1 MMISADNGEYSFSHS
16 CTPPQAD
23 GVHRHMHNGYE
34 ILYFLGNEAE
44 YIIEGS
50 VYRLLPRTLLLI
62 RPRTFHYLKPLS
74 DAAYERCVIHFPA
87 ERIPLALLCFAD
99 SAKEI
104 YRIPKGSM
112 VDAYFKNWIQVE
124 EHFST
129 EDLEALL
136 LPSLSQVLLYL
147 KYLPAEDAVTPTRE
161 NRTLEQI
168 LRYIDEHPGE
178 RITAATLSAMF
189 YVSTSWIVHSFR
201 RHLGISLMQ
210 YVNKK
215 RILYAESR
223 IHAGVAPTEVA
234 KECHY
239 ESYVTFYR
247 QYKKYLGRS
256 PQANTV

>member
-1 MMISADNGEYSFSHS
+1 MIETDNGEYSYSYS
-16 CTPPQAD
+16 LTPPPAD

-34 ILYFLGNEAE
+34 ILYFLDGDAE

-62 RPRTFHYLKPLS
+62 RPRTFHYLNPLS
-74 DAAYERCVIHFPA
+74 NSEYKRCVIHFPV
-87 ERIPLALLCFAD
+87 ERIPPTLLQFAHT
-99 SAKEI
+99 SKEI
-104 YRIPKGSM
+104 FRIPKGSL
-112 VDAYFKNWIQVE
+112 VDAYFKSWIYAE

-129 EDLEALL
+129 TDLETMLFS
-136 LPSLSQVLLYL
+136 SLGQLLLYL
-147 KYLPAEDAVTPTRE
+147 KYLPDEDTVVPMRE
-161 NRTLEQI
+161 NRTLERI

-178 RITAATLSAMF
+178 QITAAMLSAKF

-223 IHAGVAPTEVA
+223 IREGMAPTEVA

-239 ESYVTFYR
+239 DSYVTFYR

-256 PQANTV
+256 PQANSV